1 MAQWLPRRITTSF
14 VKLERPAAF
23 TFCGAPA
30 AFDAWAEFTQILPV
44 QGRIDRPA
52 SHDMISRPVFMH
64 PAIDVQALPT
74 VGPQSPPDVVAVLDR
89 IQRRL
94 HRAGC

>member
-1 MAQWLPRRITTSF
+1 MALRMISF
-14 VKLERPAAF
+14 
-23 TFCGAPA
+23 GAIFICAVAGPVRAETPA
-30 AFDAWAEFTQILPV
+30 AFDAWAGLTQILPV

-52 SHDMISRPVFMH
+52 SHDMISRPVFLH

-89 IQRRL
+89 IQRRP
-94 HRAGC
+94 HPAGC